1 MQNLNKIV
9 MIKETLTVAVVET
22 ASRLQDVQKNLGA

>member
-1 MQNLNKIV
+1 VQNLNKIV

-22 ASRLQDVQKNLGA
+22 ASRPQDVQKNLGV